1 MVNVEK
7 PELVSAVPALEF
19 DDDDYSAVDATFV
32 DTEGVDPEE
41 LWAAELQEDDSL
53 TLAEIIG
60 SNDLPSEFRG

>member
-1 MVNVEK
+1 MANVNES
-7 PELVSAVPALEF
+7 EWVSAVPALEF
-19 DDDDYSAVDATFV
+19 DDDDYSPVDATFV

-41 LWAAELQEDDSL
+41 LWAAELPEDDSL